1 MSNPAKTLKKAVP
14 VIIAVAAIAVTAGA
28 LAPVIAGAGG
38 AAAAGGVAAAGG
50 TAATAGVMGGT
61 VASGAAAATGAAAS
75 GGLLSGAG
83 GALLAGAGKI
93 GSAVAGASPMVK
105 LGLINSASGFIQGAM
120 TPEPQTAA
128 EERAEMMALQ
138 HSQEQGVRNYDVAGG
153 QVGYA
158 APAQAGTAD
167 YQPAAQSR
175 GLIGRYNQD
184 TKQWER
190 G

>member
-1 MSNPAKTLKKAVP
+1 MSNPGKTLKKAVP
-14 VIIAVAAIAVTAGA
+14 AIIAVAAIAVTAGA
-28 LAPVIAGAGG
+28 IAPAVAGAFGAGG
-38 AAAAGGVAAAGG
+38 AAAG
-50 TAATAGVMGGT
+50 ATAGVGSLAA
-61 VASGAAAATGAAAS
+61 ASVPTGLSAAATGGGLGGLLAS
-75 GGLLSGAG
+75 GGSLLAG
-83 GALLAGAGKI
+83 GAMKAGAAI
-93 GSAVAGASPMVK
+93 AGASPMVK
-105 LGLINSASGFIQGAM
+105 LGLINAGSSFIQGAM

-128 EERAEMMALQ
+128 EAQAEMMALQ

-175 GLIGRYNQD
+175 GLIGRYNNE